1 LSAFVLDA
9 SVTLGWMLDRPVPA
23 RAALARKLILAGDTP
38 VVPIL
43 WRYEVSNAVVVS
55 GRRGRLTSGQ
65 VETLAAD
72 LDEFSETI
80 ETDPVSARISDLVQA
95 ARRTNLTVYDAAYL
109 ELAIRRKLP
118 LATLDE
124 KLREAARRIGL
135 ELI

>member
-43 WRYEVSNAVVVS
+43 WRYEVSNAVVAS

>member
-1 LSAFVLDA
+1 MSTFVLDA

-80 ETDPVSARISDLVQA
+80 ETDPVSARISDLVQT

-118 LATLDE
+118 LATLDG

>member
-1 LSAFVLDA
+1 
-9 SVTLGWMLDRPVPA
+9 MLDRPVPA
-23 RAALARKLILAGDTP
+23 RAALARKLTLAGHTP

-55 GRRGRLTSGQ
+55 GRHGRLSSGQ

-80 ETDPVSARISDLVQA
+80 ETDPVSARISDLVQT